1 VAEKTQR
8 LEIVTPERVVLSDE
22 VRFLVA
28 PGTEGE
34 LGVLPEHAPLITTL
48 DIGIMRVQKEN
59 RTYRVVVT
67 GGFMEVRNNR
77 VVVLASAAERAEEI
91 DVERAR
97 AAKERAERR
106 LASRDPEVDLVRA
119 EAALKRALT
128 RLKAAEQVH

>member
-1 VAEKTQR
+1 MAEKTQR
-8 LEIVTPERVVLSDE
+8 LDVITPERVVLSDE

-34 LGVLPEHAPLITTL
+34 LGILPEHAPLVTTL
-48 DIGIMRVQKEN
+48 DIGIMRVHKEN

-67 GGFMEVRNNR
+67 GGFMEVHRNR